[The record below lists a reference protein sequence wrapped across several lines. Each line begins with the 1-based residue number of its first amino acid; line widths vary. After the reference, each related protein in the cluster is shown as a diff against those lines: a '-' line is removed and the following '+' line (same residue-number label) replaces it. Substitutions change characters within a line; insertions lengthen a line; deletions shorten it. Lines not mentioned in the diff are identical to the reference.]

1 LGATQWVSFCASQ
14 PILSVGIP
22 PNEFMFAARAL
33 LPQARGDHNEY
44 TGGVAINNDAKI
56 LK

>member
-33 LPQARGDHNEY
+33 LSQARGDHNEY